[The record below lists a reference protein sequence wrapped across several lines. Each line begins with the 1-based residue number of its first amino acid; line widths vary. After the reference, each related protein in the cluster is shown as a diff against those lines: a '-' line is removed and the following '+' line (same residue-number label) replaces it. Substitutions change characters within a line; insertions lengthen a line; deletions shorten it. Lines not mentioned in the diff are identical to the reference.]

1 MVTLQVSEFE
11 IVLINTVFIYIP
23 IIIIII
29 IKPKR
34 QCTLDISYTIYN

>member
-23 IIIIII
+23 INII